1 MLNCILGMV
10 EKTKRALAILQ
21 HRSES
26 VRSAEYAA
34 SAAMWNLSALRAR
47 HYNQMDVAHTNHE
60 FHDAKKPRID
70 NLLTPHNYSKN
81 MPAEI
86 DRLSDLRRTRP
97 PNHPLGKLYINSLIR
112 LDCINV

>member
-47 HYNQMDVAHTNHE
+47 HYNQMDVAHTPHE

-97 PNHPLGKLYINSLIR
+97 PNHPLGKLFIN
-112 LDCINV
+112 